1 MKPTNRWMLALPI
14 VSALTLLGCTAKP
27 PSAAKVDHAQVEKID
42 ANLKKVVLSAEAAK
56 RLNIKTAPIHDEQVT
71 HTRIVGGEVVALPA
85 ASIVGPAPIAKSAS
99 ALAAAAEKFATVVDE
114 RFANKTRGWADD
126 PNAAAWFD
134 PDGLGY
140 RVATTSPGRFVA
152 LGVPGR
158 NDFADVVIS
167 ATFRKT
173 AGPSGGGYGLIVHD
187 QQPGDRDGTNQS
199 GSYYVFEVS
208 DRGEYGV
215 WQRDGS
221 RWIEPMA
228 WTASDA
234 VRPGGAENQLS
245 VAAVGETMTFSVN
258 GTALTQI
265 DSKLRGGGVG
275 VYVAG
280 DGDKFLVDHLTVRA
294 PATPATPAA
303 SGAAADA
310 TRLVVRVPL
319 GASDQDKVDRAQPG
333 RVLPLIPDAQNTGA
347 AVQPAT
353 VANGGSALHYVLDN
367 PAAGPA
373 AGQRVRVEIPLSGSG
388 TPRKVVP
395 YASVIY
401 DLQGVAWA
409 YTSPAPLTFVR
420 DRISIDYVDGDLAVL
435 SQGPA
440 SGTTVVTTGAAEL
453 FGTEAG
459 VGH

>member
-1 MKPTNRWMLALPI
+1 MKRTNRWMLALPI
-14 VSALTLLGCTAKP
+14 ASALTLVACTAKP
-27 PSAAKVDHAQVEKID
+27 PSAAKIDHAQVVKID
-42 ANLKKVVLSAEAAK
+42 QNLNRVVLSAEAAK
-56 RLNIKTAPIHDEQVT
+56 RLDIKTAPIRDEQVA
-71 HTRIVGGEVVALPA
+71 HKRIVGGDVLALPVASVVSAVPVAKA
-85 ASIVGPAPIAKSAS
+85 APALP
-99 ALAAAAEKFATVVDE
+99 AAAEKFATVLDE
-114 RFANKTRGWADD
+114 RFAKKSVGWPDD
-126 PNAAAWFD
+126 PAATAWFD

-140 RVATTSPGRFVA
+140 RLATTSPGRFVA
-152 LGVPGR
+152 LGAPG
-158 NDFADVVIS
+158 NKDFADVMAS

-187 QQPGDRDGTNQS
+187 QQPRDRDGMNQS

-221 RWIEPMA
+221 RWVELVP
-228 WTASDA
+228 WTASA
-234 VRPGGAENQLS
+234 VVRAGGAENQLS
-245 VAAVGETMTFSVN
+245 VTAIGDSLSFVVN
-258 GTALTQI
+258 DTLLTQV

-275 VYVAG
+275 LYVAG
-280 DGDKFLVDHLTVRA
+280 DGDKFLVDRLTLRA
-294 PATPATPAA
+294 PPADAA
-303 SGAAADA
+303 PTTTAEA

-319 GASDQDKVDRAQPG
+319 SASDQDKVDRAQPG
-333 RVLPLIPDAQNTGA
+333 RVLPLIPNVKDSGA
-347 AVQPAT
+347 VVQPAT
-353 VANGGSALHYVLDN
+353 VADGGTALHYVLDDS
-367 PAAGPA
+367 AGLV

-388 TPRKVVP
+388 AQRKVVP

-401 DLQGVAWA
+401 DLQGGAWA

-440 SGTTVVTTGAAEL
+440 TGTPVVTTGAAEL